1 MKRKQ
6 TAPSAKAR
14 DKATLTFRHA
24 LWLATAAASFVLPFA
39 VWLAWQPQARVGKAL
54 LLVLSVFCVVLGGA
68 LGKLTAQ
75 DRSLLWAAEW
85 AFKLDLD
92 NDGHLGKPP
101 EPEPEP
107 EPPIIWAHDGGK
119 RQKQQE
125 RTRDFHYFLRGAY
138 GPVGTTFDAWDG
150 QRLPSGQSVSQE
162 MWEKWCKMLLDAELA
177 ERPYPT
183 STLQFTS
190 DYLDAVRVFSD
201 LGDL

>member
-1 MKRKQ
+1 MG
-6 TAPSAKAR
+6 KA
-14 DKATLTFRHA
+14 A
-24 LWLATAAASFVLPFA
+24 LFVLA
-39 VWLAWQPQARVGKAL
+39 
-54 LLVLSVFCVVLGGA
+54 VFCVA
-68 LGKLTAQ
+68 LGAVLAKFTTE
-75 DRSLLWAAEW
+75 DRSWVWAAERTF
-85 AFKLDLD
+85 ALDI
-92 NDGHLGKPP
+92 NRDGYMGKPP

-119 RQKQQE
+119 RRQQQE
-125 RTRDFHYFLRGAY
+125 RARDFHYWLRGAY

-150 QRLPSGQSVSQE
+150 QRLPSGERVTQE
-162 MWEKWCKMLLDAELA
+162 MWERWCKRLLDAKLA